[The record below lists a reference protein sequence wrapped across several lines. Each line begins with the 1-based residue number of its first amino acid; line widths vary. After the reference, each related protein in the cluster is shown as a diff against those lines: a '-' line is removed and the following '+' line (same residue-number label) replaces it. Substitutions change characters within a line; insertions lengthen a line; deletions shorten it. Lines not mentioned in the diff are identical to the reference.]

1 MANAEDPS
9 LKISKK
15 LHEKICSMIMS
26 PEGKKNFK
34 SAEAVIE
41 FLFDRYD
48 ERIKD
53 KISSMNNKGE
63 SKKPFSKIREQF
75 ENSLSKEEARIY
87 FNRELDRISEITK
100 HLNSSVL

>member
-1 MANAEDPS
+1 MAKNNDPDIRVS
-9 LKISKK
+9 KDIS
-15 LHEKICSMIMS
+15 EKIRSMIIS
-26 PEGKKNFK
+26 PDGKRNFK
-34 SAEAVIE
+34 SAEAVIK
-41 FLFDRYD
+41 FLLERYD
-48 ERIKD
+48 EKIKD